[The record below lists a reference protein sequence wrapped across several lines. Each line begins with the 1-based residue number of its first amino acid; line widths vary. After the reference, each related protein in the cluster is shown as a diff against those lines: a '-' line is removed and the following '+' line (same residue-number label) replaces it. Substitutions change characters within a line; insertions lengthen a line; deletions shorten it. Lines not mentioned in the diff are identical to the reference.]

1 MPILGVLASGISGN
15 LEPTSGFVSIASYTY
30 TSSSSASVTF
40 SDVPTIYEHLELRW
54 SVGDTTTN
62 NNTFFAIRFNGDTST
77 SNYGAVRANAY
88 RYTVSSGGAATTKNF
103 AAWSTL
109 GYLQVGYNTQD
120 KPSSDLKFPSV
131 GIARIPVYSNADLS
145 IDGKRKNVSS
155 WYYTQTAD
163 NDYYLGRGWGTWG
176 STAKITSITFFSTD
190 SRTLTIGSTVSL
202 YGVK

>member
-15 LEPTSGFVSIASYTY
+15 LTATSGYVAIASYTY
-30 TSSSSASVTF
+30 SSSSSASVTF
-40 SDVPTIYEHLELRW
+40 SDIPTIYEHLELRW
-54 SVGDTTTN
+54 SMGDTTTN
-62 NNTFFAIRFNGDTST
+62 NNTFWSVRFNGDTST
-77 SNYGAVRANAY
+77 SNYGGARGNANRSA
-88 RYTVSSGGAATTKNF
+88 SGTNLQNF
-103 AAWSTL
+103 TAWSNL
-109 GYLQVGYNTQD
+109 GYIQVGYNTQD

-131 GIARIPVYSNADLS
+131 GIAKIPVYSNADLS
-145 IDGKRKNVSS
+145 VDGKRKNVSS